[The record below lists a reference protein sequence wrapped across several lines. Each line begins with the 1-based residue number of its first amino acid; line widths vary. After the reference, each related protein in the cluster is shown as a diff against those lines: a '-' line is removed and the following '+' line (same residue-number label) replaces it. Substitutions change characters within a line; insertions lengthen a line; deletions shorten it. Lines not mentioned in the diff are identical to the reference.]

1 MLVILLSKPWSPKKP
16 QRVLSFSG
24 IFLKQAQRNKRK
36 HLKDISCFSILL
48 LLKNIKIYET
58 VEHDEV
64 RIIKEKVW

>member
-1 MLVILLSKPWSPKKP
+1 MLVILLSNPWSPKKP

-48 LLKNIKIYET
+48 LKNIKMHET
-58 VEHDEV
+58 VEHDKM